1 MAQVT
6 ELITKFSF
14 AGSTAPLFTFNKGM
28 GSAIKLSAAFSVAL
42 LAGAAA
48 FTKWSS
54 SALQALDPLAQ
65 IAKRSDVA
73 IGRIQELGFIAT
85 QSGSSI
91 GAMQGSILSLSQ
103 TIGDAALKGS
113 DDFSR
118 LGISVRDSSG
128 QIKNADDVLGEMGDR
143 FKELNLSML
152 EQESIAQSLGIDAT
166 LVQMLNKSS
175 SEIAD
180 LTAEAR
186 MLGTLTGE
194 QSEQIIEYNAALNK
208 QRFAISGVKQAI
220 AVGFAPTLT
229 ELTDNFTKLIA
240 ENKDWITNVAAQT
253 IDIVVEIGDA
263 IGNTAG
269 AIFDFVDAISGGN
282 AKPVFLLAVAAA
294 GVAIAPV
301 AATIAAIVLVVDDL
315 VTAMNGGDSVI
326 ATFFDQFL
334 GVDILPVLNEIN
346 LALELMGTLITDLV
360 SLNFGKIGSSLG
372 DMFSA
377 TGQGFQR
384 LFSGGSFS
392 NPTTNTNSV
401 NQDVAITI
409 NTNDPLAAGQAV
421 SENLQRQLENADTQ
435 SRAGGQ

>member
-1 MAQVT
+1 
-6 ELITKFSF
+6 
-14 AGSTAPLFTFNKGM
+14 
-28 GSAIKLSAAFSVAL
+28 
-42 LAGAAA
+42 
-48 FTKWSS
+48 
-54 SALQALDPLAQ
+54 
-65 IAKRSDVA
+65 
-73 IGRIQELGFIAT
+73 
-85 QSGSSI
+85 
-91 GAMQGSILSLSQ
+91 
-103 TIGDAALKGS
+103 
-113 DDFSR
+113 
-118 LGISVRDSSG
+118 
-128 QIKNADDVLGEMGDR
+128 
-143 FKELNLSML
+143 
-152 EQESIAQSLGIDAT
+152 
-166 LVQMLNKSS
+166 
-175 SEIAD
+175 
-180 LTAEAR
+180 

-229 ELTDNFTKLIA
+229 ELTNNFTKLIA